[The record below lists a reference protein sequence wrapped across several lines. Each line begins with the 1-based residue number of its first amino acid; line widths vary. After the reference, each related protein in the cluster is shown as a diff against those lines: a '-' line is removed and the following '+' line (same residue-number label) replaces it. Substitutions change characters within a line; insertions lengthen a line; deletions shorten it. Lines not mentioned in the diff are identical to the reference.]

1 MTEHTNAE
9 QEHRTG
15 PTALADAELDQVCG
29 SAAAR
34 LDFDGDRV
42 PDLILT
48 QRTAVTPDPTS
59 GPR

>member
-29 SAAAR
+29 GAAAR

-42 PDLILT
+42 PDLIFT
-48 QRTAVTPDPTS
+48 RRGVATPDPT
-59 GPR
+59 PRLQ